1 MYRIQQETKAST
13 DQSEVSG
20 KKIAREKRK
29 GGSTAT
35 GKESPAKRQKQTA
48 QTQKKGYEDKD
59 QLQKYEVNEAQE
71 AQMDLEKT
79 DSAPDEKQVK
89 GSDVVR
95 TKGYTDQCTVFISN
109 IHFKASKLPPPLLS
123 VP

>member
-35 GKESPAKRQKQTA
+35 DKESPAKRQKQTA

-71 AQMDLEKT
+71 AKIDLEKT
-79 DSAPDEKQVK
+79 DSAPDEKQMK
-89 GSDVVR
+89 GSDVR
-95 TKGYTDQCTVFISN
+95 TKGYTDQCTLFISN
-109 IHFKASKLPPPLLS
+109 IHFKASKLPPPLLP